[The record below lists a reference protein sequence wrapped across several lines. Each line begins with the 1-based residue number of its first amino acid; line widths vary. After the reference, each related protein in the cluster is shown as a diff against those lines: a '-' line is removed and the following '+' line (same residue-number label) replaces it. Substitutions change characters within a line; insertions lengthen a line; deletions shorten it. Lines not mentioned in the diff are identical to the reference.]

1 MLIRRYER
9 CIGLSL
15 PAVGRWKIEFW
26 WAPAGYKIREHTHDK
41 EDIKLVFLFGHNVR
55 FHRRKYGEMLGQSFL
70 ARFKHIGRVFTINAG
85 DAHWFEVSDWPLFF
99 CNIEHW
105 HCKPTSACE
114 DFNLT
119 KEPTYGQKATIG
131 R

>member
-1 MLIRRYER
+1 MLKRYER

-15 PAVGRWKIEFW
+15 PAIGRWKIEFW
-26 WAPAGYKIREHTHDK
+26 FCPANYRIQEHTHDQ
-41 EDIKLVFLFGHNVR
+41 EDIKLILLFGHEVR
-55 FHRRKYGEMLGQSFL
+55 FHRRKKSEMLGQAHL
-70 ARFKHIGRVFTINAG
+70 ARWRDIGRVFTINAG
-85 DAHWFEVSDWPLFF
+85 DAHWFEVSDYPLIF

-105 HCKPTSACE
+105 HCKPTSACI

-119 KEPTYGQKATIG
+119 KEPTYGSKTTVK